1 MSWVRFPS
9 PAPSNSLDGKAFRRS
24 ATHLAFLKF
33 PVTFPLGC
41 SGPVLR
47 GAVADSKL
55 RRTSTRKDS
64 REPTMASRDRAKYK
78 NAPPECSNGASYEGL
93 GQGCGRMRPP
103 GADHARSTGTL
114 KRNCSRRV
122 TPLPA

>member
-24 ATHLAFLKF
+24 ATHL
-33 PVTFPLGC
+33 TFPLGC

-55 RRTSTRKDS
+55 RQTLTRKDS
-64 REPTMASRDRAKYK
+64 REPTMTSRDCAKYK

-93 GQGCGRMRPP
+93 GQGCGRMWPS
-103 GADHARSTGTL
+103 GTDHPRSAGM
-114 KRNCSRRV
+114 SWQ
-122 TPLPA
+122 